1 MITISM
7 ISFLFGAA
15 LGQRFNVVVLIP
27 AMAIVLVLAV
37 GAGAT
42 HAQANWWIVVMA
54 ATASI
59 CLQCGYFAGIGVRH
73 FCGGAFTRIV
83 VPCERR
89 NFGTACGKLR
99 L

>member
-54 ATASI
+54 ATASV
-59 CLQCGYFAGIGVRH
+59 CLQCGYFAGICFRH
-73 FCGGAFTRIV
+73 FVAARSRESSSLASAETSARHAAGSR
-83 VPCERR
+83 
-89 NFGTACGKLR
+89 
-99 L
+99 

>member
-42 HAQANWWIVVMA
+42 HAQTNWWIVVMA

-59 CLQCGYFAGIGVRH
+59 CLQCGYFTGIGIRH
-73 FCGGAFTRIV
+73 FLWLHSR
-83 VPCERR
+83 ENRR
-89 NFGTACGKLR
+89 HLAAADTSAR
-99 L
+99 HAAR

>member
-42 HAQANWWIVVMA
+42 HAQTNWWIVVMA

-59 CLQCGYFAGIGVRH
+59 CLQCGYFAGIGIRH
-73 FCGGAFTRIV
+73 FVAAHSRGSSSLASAETSAR
-83 VPCERR
+83 PAAR
-89 NFGTACGKLR
+89 
-99 L
+99 

>member
-1 MITISM
+1 MISISM

-15 LGQRFNVVVLIP
+15 LGQRFNLVVLIP

-42 HAQANWWIVVMA
+42 HAQTNWWIVVMA
-54 ATASI
+54 STASV

-73 FCGGAFTRIV
+73 LVSAHSQGSSSLASAETSRHAA
-83 VPCERR
+83 R
-89 NFGTACGKLR
+89 
-99 L
+99 

>member
-7 ISFLFGAA
+7 ISFLIGAA

-27 AMAIVLVLAV
+27 ALAIVLLLAV

-42 HAQANWWIVVMA
+42 HAQTNWWIVVTA

-59 CLQCGYFAGIGVRH
+59 CLQCGYFTGIGIRH
-73 FCGGAFTRIV
+73 LVA
-83 VPCERR
+83 
-89 NFGTACGKLR
+89 AHLR
-99 L
+99 GSSSLASAETSARHVAP

>member
-42 HAQANWWIVVMA
+42 HAQTNWWIVVMA
-54 ATASI
+54 ATASV
-59 CLQCGYFAGIGVRH
+59 CLQCGYFTGIGIRH
-73 FCGGAFTRIV
+73 FLV
-83 VPCERR
+83 
-89 NFGTACGKLR
+89 GTQSRESSHLAAADTSAR
-99 L
+99 PAAR